1 MSAQNNLNAMEETA
15 SQHYTIGD
23 NLRHKAFYDDAID
36 EFQKALHIQEPLLG
50 EDSPAVAK
58 THYALGLALRATK
71 DYKQALYHL
80 NTATCAFEVLRQ
92 KEKKEAGSVSGSG
105 SGSGSGSLAG
115 DVYRPESSDKAHSY
129 QTDLLNCKLNIAR
142 THHSQ
147 GVDFQRSGDY
157 DRSIADHRKALAIRE
172 NLLGRSNLET
182 ARTYYV
188 VGCALSDRG
197 DFDEALAELRRALRA
212 RLLIFGKEHLDVSEV
227 VANMGTVLMAKGSLT
242 TTAVATYKGIILQ
255 SLDHENEGDALCRKG
270 DYETGMICYRKA
282 LSLEEQSLGD
292 LHPTTCDLYLRMA
305 DALGQIGE
313 LEASLI
319 EYKSAISIYE
329 RLLGKFHV
337 KVANIYN
344 KLAGILLD
352 KGEYETALS
361 FYAKAYGIYDSTLG
375 NHDDTKQALMNI
387 RLAAAKER
395 TAKESMDMIKKAEED
410 HDHNIARNIATEK
423 EINDGNGNDIDKEA
437 KTETKEETPADAADV
452 I

>member
-1 MSAQNNLNAMEETA
+1 MSAQGNLTAMEETA
-15 SQHYTIGD
+15 AQHYIIGD
-23 NLRHKAFYDDAID
+23 NLRHKAFYEDAID

-50 EDSPAVAK
+50 DDSLAVAK
-58 THYALGLALRATK
+58 TTYALGLALRATK
-71 DYKQALYHL
+71 NYKQALMHL
-80 NTATCAFEVLRQ
+80 NNATVAFEKLHE
-92 KEKKEAGSVSGSG
+92 KEKATGNTT
-105 SGSGSGSLAG
+105 AF
-115 DVYRPESSDKAHSY
+115 
-129 QTDLLNCKLNIAR
+129 QTELVNCKLNIAR

-147 GVDFQRSGDY
+147 GVDYQRAGDY
-157 DRSIADHRKALAIRE
+157 DRSIADHRKSLAIRE
-172 NLLGRSNLET
+172 NLLGRSHLET

-212 RLLIFGKEHLDVSEV
+212 RLLVFGREHHDVTEV

-242 TTAVATYKGIILQ
+242 TQEVATYKSNLLP
-255 SLDHENEGDALCRKG
+255 SLDHENEGDALCRAGK
-270 DYETGMICYRKA
+270 YEDGMICYRKA
-282 LSLEEQSLGD
+282 LSLEEQVLGD

-305 DALGQIGE
+305 EALGQLGD
-313 LEASLI
+313 LEASLV
-319 EYKSAISIYE
+319 EYKSAIRIYE

-375 NHDDTKQALMNI
+375 NQDDTRQALANI
-387 RLAAAKER
+387 RLAASKER
-395 TAKESMDMIKKAEED
+395 NAKESMDLIKQAESGDEADEAED
-410 HDHNIARNIATEK
+410 DIAKKMEDALNVDDSKKVDDEGKKEEEAKEEKPEK
-423 EINDGNGNDIDKEA
+423 E
-437 KTETKEETPADAADV
+437 EETPPAEEEDV

>member
-1 MSAQNNLNAMEETA
+1 MEETA
-15 SQHYTIGD
+15 AQHYIIGD

-50 EDSPAVAK
+50 EDSVPVAK
-58 THYALGLALRATK
+58 TQYALGLALRATK
-71 DYKQALYHL
+71 DYKRALYHL
-80 NTATCAFEVLRQ
+80 NNATSAYEVLHKR
-92 KEKKEAGSVSGSG
+92 EKKDNGN
-105 SGSGSGSLAG
+105 
-115 DVYRPESSDKAHSY
+115 DKAF
-129 QTDLLNCKLNIAR
+129 QTELLNCKLNIAR

-147 GVDFQRSGDY
+147 GVDFQRAGDY
-157 DRSIADHRKALAIRE
+157 DRSIADHRKALAVRE
-172 NLLGRSNLET
+172 NLLGRSHLET

-188 VGCALSDRG
+188 IGCALSDRG

-212 RLLIFGKEHLDVSEV
+212 RLLIFGKDHLDVSEV
-227 VANMGTVLMAKGSLT
+227 VANMGTVLMAKGSMT
-242 TTAVATYKGIILQ
+242 TTEVAAYKSTILQ
-255 SLDHENEGDALCRKG
+255 SLEHENEGDALCRKG
-270 DYETGMICYRKA
+270 DYETGMISYRKA

-305 DALGQIGE
+305 DALGQIGD
-313 LEASLI
+313 LEASLL

-395 TAKESMDMIKKAEED
+395 TAKDSMDMIKQAEED
-410 HDHNIARNIATEK
+410 HNDRRNLAAAVAADADKAEEK
-423 EINDGNGNDIDKEA
+423 KPELEA
-437 KTETKEETPADAADV
+437 ETPAEAPDV